1 MRCLTCNTDLID
13 IHYRDT
19 NNSYILEKDNSEIMF
34 SCDKSISDNSS
45 NTYKY
50 LYCEDCK
57 KIIDYLSV
65 RDDTL
70 ILEEHYNNH
79 LDYNIIHNFTN
90 TTCRYCSNILH
101 KGYFTNT
108 ISDDVDPL
116 LYCYPEG
123 YKNTI
128 HIYNEDTD
136 EKIKD
141 IEIDL
146 VDSYISEKEIDKK
159 IIYCTDCNYFIANNL
174 KEIYKL

>member
-34 SCDKSISDNSS
+34 SCDKSISDNNS

-50 LYCEDCK
+50 LYCEECE
-57 KIIDYLSV
+57 KITDYLSV
-65 RDDTL
+65 RDITL
-70 ILEEHYNNH
+70 TLEEHYNNH
-79 LDYNIIHNFTN
+79 LDYNIIHKFTN
-90 TTCRYCSNILH
+90 TPCRYCSNILQ

-108 ISDDVDPL
+108 ISDDVDTL

-128 HIYNEDTD
+128 HIYNENTD

-141 IEIDL
+141 IEIDV

-159 IIYCTDCNYFIANNL
+159 ILYCTDCNYFIANNL

>member
-13 IHYRDT
+13 IHYRDI
-19 NNSYILEKDNSEIMF
+19 NNSYVLEKDNNIVMF
-34 SCDKSISDNSS
+34 SCDKSISDNNS

-57 KIIDYLSV
+57 KITDYSSV
-65 RDDTL
+65 GDITL

-79 LDYNIIHNFTN
+79 LDYNIIHKFTN
-90 TTCRYCSNILH
+90 TPCRYCSNILQ

-108 ISDDVDPL
+108 ISDDVDTL

-123 YKNTI
+123 YKNNI
-128 HIYNEDTD
+128 HIYNEDTG

-146 VDSYISEKEIDKK
+146 VESYISEKEIDKK